1 MGTLV
6 RALSGGDHARC
17 MLIGLLVVFLHGG
30 PGGGFDAKDR
40 SFFDPTKYKVRPSMA
55 LPLGSTLTITNGFLD
70 RSV

>member
-17 MLIGLLVVFLHGG
+17 MLIALLVVFLHGG

-40 SFFDPTKYKVRPSMA
+40 SFFDPTKYKVCVACSGLQVMSR
-55 LPLGSTLTITNGFLD
+55 
-70 RSV
+70 V